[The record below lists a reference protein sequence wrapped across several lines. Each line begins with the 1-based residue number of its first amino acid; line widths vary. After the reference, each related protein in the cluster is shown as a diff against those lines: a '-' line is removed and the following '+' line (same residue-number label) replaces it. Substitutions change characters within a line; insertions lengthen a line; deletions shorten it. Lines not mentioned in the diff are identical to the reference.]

1 MKIVISP
8 AKSLNFETKL
18 PTKKFSMPDFLDE
31 SKAINDS
38 LKKRSPSDL
47 KSLMS
52 ISDKLAD
59 LNWNR
64 NNNFKTPFNPENAR
78 PSIFTFDGDVYSGID
93 AFTLNPEQILKSQDS
108 LWILSG
114 LYGVLKPLDLI
125 QAYRL
130 EMGTKLNVNGSDNLY
145 HYWRDKVTQKINE
158 EITKDELF
166 INLAS
171 NEYSSVINKKE
182 LKTTMTSPVF
192 KDFKN
197 GKLKIISF
205 YAKKARGLMV
215 RYILDNDLKNINDL
229 KGFNYAGYSYNEAES
244 EKVQELVFVR

>member
-8 AKSLNFETKL
+8 AKSLDFETKL

-93 AFTLNPEQILKSQDS
+93 AFTLNGEQILKSQDS
-108 LWILSG
+108 LRILSG

-145 HYWRDKVTQKINE
+145 DYWRDKITQKINE

>member
-1 MKIVISP
+1 MKIIISP
-8 AKSLNFETKL
+8 AKSLDFETKL
-18 PTKKFSMPDFLDE
+18 PTKKFSMPDFLEE
-31 SKAINDS
+31 SKSINDS

-64 NNNFKTPFNPENAR
+64 NNNFNTPFNSENAR
-78 PSIFTFDGDVYSGID
+78 PSIFTFNGDVYSGLD
-93 AFTLNPEQILKSQDS
+93 AFTLNLEQILKSQES
-108 LWILSG
+108 LRILSG
-114 LYGVLKPLDLI
+114 LYGILKPLDLI

-130 EMGTKLNVNGSDNLY
+130 EMGTKLNVNGSNNLY
-145 HYWRDKVTQKINE
+145 DYWTDKITHKLNDE
-158 EITKDELF
+158 MTKDELF

-182 LKTTMTSPVF
+182 LITTMISPVF

-215 RYILDNDLKNINDL
+215 RYILDNDLENINDL
-229 KGFNYAGYSYNEAES
+229 KGFNYAGYSYDETES
-244 EKVQELVFVR
+244 KKAKELVFVR

>member
-1 MKIVISP
+1 MKIIISP
-8 AKSLNFETKL
+8 AKSLDFETKQKK
-18 PTKKFSMPDFLDE
+18 KKFSMPDFLDE

-64 NNNFKTPFNPENAR
+64 NNNFNTPFNPENAR
-78 PSIFTFDGDVYSGID
+78 PSIFTFNGDVYSGLD
-93 AFTLNPEQILKSQDS
+93 AFTLNLEQILKSQES
-108 LWILSG
+108 LRILSG
-114 LYGVLKPLDLI
+114 LYGILKPLDLI

-130 EMGTKLNVNGSDNLY
+130 EMGTKLNVNGSNNLY
-145 HYWRDKVTQKINE
+145 DYWTDKITHKLNE
-158 EITKDELF
+158 EMTKDELF

-182 LKTTMTSPVF
+182 LITTMISPVF

-215 RYILDNDLKNINDL
+215 RYILDNDLENINDL
-229 KGFNYAGYSYNEAES
+229 KGFNYAGYSYDETES
-244 EKVQELVFVR
+244 KKAKELVFVR